1 MIMKWMNKA
10 GIILM
15 FVSII
20 SCKSSKMP
28 SQTEVSEK
36 EITVDANKEV
46 DIRLHDIWVLEKIG
60 DKTYRDADFA
70 NGLPQLEIFVKERRI
85 SGHDGCNMLMGS
97 FESWSDTLIFGSM
110 ATTRIACE
118 NMKASDDFR
127 NRLEKQKF
135 NFLIKSNRL
144 ILESEHAQPLIFKKI
159 D

>member
-1 MIMKWMNKA
+1 MKWIST
-10 GIILM
+10 GVVVLM
-15 FVSII
+15 FASIL

-28 SQTEVSEK
+28 SQSEASEK
-36 EITVDANKEV
+36 EIAVLASNNEA

-60 DKTYRDADFA
+60 DRVYRDADFA

-97 FESWSDTLIFGSM
+97 FETWSDTLVFNSM

-127 NRLEKQKF
+127 AGLEKQKF
-135 NFLIKSNRL
+135 SFMIKSNRL